1 MIQSGQ
7 PAGLAV
13 DHVLAEV
20 GAGEAAH
27 IGKAVAPI
35 ARLRP
40 AAIQHRTQGGA
51 QGQPHPGEDQPPPPG
66 ALPLPAGAEEI
77 SGGIG
82 QKDGHKGQDQPQ
94 RAEGKGQPQQL
105 PHRRAVHT
113 ALSQDHQHREAEG
126 QEQQGDAVDPGS
138 PPPVH
143 PSTKGEIYQP
153 GQKRDCDQTGP
164 RGAPEEQGQRTQKRR
179 PQRNQ
184 TIARQ
189 NVENPAHIITTFV
202 FFVII
207 SQPKGACPPGKT
219 VFVPEKPPLF
229 LVKPG
234 IFGYNGLRIQTTK
247 PKGDLYVQV

>member
-1 MIQSGQ
+1 MVQGSQ
-7 PAGLAV
+7 LAGLAV
-13 DHVLAEV
+13 HHVLAEV
-20 GAGEAAH
+20 SAGEAVH

-35 ARLRP
+35 AHLRSV
-40 AAIQHRTQGGA
+40 AIQPRTQGSA
-51 QGQPHPGEDQPPPPG
+51 QGKPHPGEDQPPPPG

-82 QKDGHKGQDQPQ
+82 QKDGQNQDQPLPHKGQDQPQ

-153 GQKRDCDQTGP
+153 G
-164 RGAPEEQGQRTQKRR
+164 
-179 PQRNQ
+179 
-184 TIARQ
+184 
-189 NVENPAHIITTFV
+189 
-202 FFVII
+202 
-207 SQPKGACPPGKT
+207 
-219 VFVPEKPPLF
+219 
-229 LVKPG
+229 
-234 IFGYNGLRIQTTK
+234 
-247 PKGDLYVQV
+247 